1 MAATKRDLSKI
12 MASIAPDMSAAN
24 NMIAANDSKIKPKK
38 TSFFK
43 EVGLGV
49 LDALTGNVQTP
60 TEGRSTSTEKTFFEK
75 TIKEASLVSAPLL
88 SKLDEASK
96 NIQQTNLILS
106 KKFSS
111 MENYLAVI
119 QGLLEDCCPKSSM
132 KDYCNCD
139 IDRNQRPQ
147 GGRGGRGLRGLRLPN
162 VLPFALPLTIPFAQ
176 PQATPQIT
184 PEVTPQVTPEVT
196 PQVTPQVAPQI
207 TPEVTPQVTP
217 EVTPQVTPGV
227 TPQVTPEVS
236 PQMQPYIQ
244 YKSPRRKQDIQG
256 REPTEREK
264 NIIKIVQGASL
275 LGGMAALGRG
285 VAKFSLQK
293 IGKLLSKPFT
303 KSTIPSK
310 QPGTVIPFP
319 GKIAANESK
328 YLVPG
333 AAAASALIPLSA
345 AAAEETPLTT
355 KEKEIQQSIETL
367 TSNAV
372 NNFYAAKPGTGLPSL
387 GTELDNI
394 STQNTEI
401 IRSLQ
406 QNTITS
412 PIVSNSVIS
421 NNTQSIVP
429 IKAQVRV
436 ESSFSKY
443 MEKNSAY

>member
-1 MAATKRDLSKI
+1 
-12 MASIAPDMSAAN
+12 
-24 NMIAANDSKIKPKK
+24 
-38 TSFFK
+38 
-43 EVGLGV
+43 
-49 LDALTGNVQTP
+49 
-60 TEGRSTSTEKTFFEK
+60 
-75 TIKEASLVSAPLL
+75 
-88 SKLDEASK
+88 
-96 NIQQTNLILS
+96 
-106 KKFSS
+106 
-111 MENYLAVI
+111 
-119 QGLLEDCCPKSSM
+119 
-132 KDYCNCD
+132 
-139 IDRNQRPQ
+139 
-147 GGRGGRGLRGLRLPN
+147 
-162 VLPFALPLTIPFAQ
+162 
-176 PQATPQIT
+176 
-184 PEVTPQVTPEVT
+184 
-196 PQVTPQVAPQI
+196 
-207 TPEVTPQVTP
+207 
-217 EVTPQVTPGV
+217 
-227 TPQVTPEVS
+227 
-236 PQMQPYIQ
+236 MQPYIQ

-293 IGKLLSKPFT
+293 IGKLLSKPST

-429 IKAQVRV
+429 IKAHVRV